1 VAAPRGGKSEKPT
14 VTLLGEMF
22 PADPMGIAA
31 MLEPMGLAAGPV
43 VPTREWR
50 ELYAA
55 LDSQVIAAIHPFYT
69 ASIREFEAAGRT
81 IVGSAPVGYDGTAA
95 WLENIGSAYN
105 VGADRIEAAK
115 QRMLPAI
122 K

>member
-1 VAAPRGGKSEKPT
+1 
-14 VTLLGEMF
+14 M
-22 PADPMGIAA
+22 

-55 LDSQVIAAIHPFYT
+55 LDSQVVAAIHPFYT

-81 IVGSAPVGYDGTAA
+81 VVGSAPVGHDGTAA
-95 WLENIGSAYN
+95 WLENIGNAYN
-105 VGADRIEAAK
+105 VSAEKIEAAK
-115 QRMLPAI
+115 NGCCRPSRARSRRCRSRAASR
-122 K
+122 